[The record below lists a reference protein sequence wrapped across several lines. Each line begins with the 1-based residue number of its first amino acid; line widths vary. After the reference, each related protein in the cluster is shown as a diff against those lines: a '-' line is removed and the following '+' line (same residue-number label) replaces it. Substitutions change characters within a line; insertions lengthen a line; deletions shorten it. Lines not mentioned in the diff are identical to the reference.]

1 MRDYTNM
8 PTADWADP
16 RTVNRAKAQ
25 LLRAEPLVLNLPTD
39 ADLGIDDRAAGC
51 HRDND
56 SGVLWNC
63 QAQVTLQQLGS
74 HPGLEGL
81 AELVTAAEAGDVTV
95 DIDASGHRI
104 VFHD

>member
-16 RTVNRAKAQ
+16 KTVNRAKAQ
-25 LLRAEPLVLNLPTD
+25 LMRAEPLVLNLPGD
-39 ADLGIDDRAAGC
+39 ADLTLDDRAAGC
-51 HRDND
+51 HRDDD

-63 QAQVTLQQLGS
+63 QPGVALHQLGS

-81 AELVTAAEAGDVTV
+81 TDLVGAAETGDVTV
-95 DIDASGHRI
+95 DIDTSGHRI